1 MKTSYSK
8 RVLAFWLAVAMLAT
22 GAPMA
27 LAAEPDTTQPIV
39 WAGIPGEG
47 GEGGGIT
54 PLSTQISSITLKN
67 DNAELTKVVVT
78 GTAVTTDGSTP
89 VGTLTAVLNDSI
101 KGTDVTWS
109 VTQPDGAGEN
119 DVKVENGTI
128 TVSDKA
134 KDGTYTIKAGGKDS
148 LTTSEAEAKLE
159 VERQGEEDAVKV
171 TVLGGQSELTIPEN
185 GSAKTSSAFTAQVLN
200 AFGENVTP
208 QATVNWTV
216 TPAKSDNT
224 GKVDIDNKGVVTVQE
239 GATEDTVTVKAT
251 VDGVFG
257 TAQLKLNKAASQLQQ
272 IKVTNAEVQGKTY
285 DGTDTVPGIP
295 TLTFDNETVNQAD
308 YTVPEVKFESAN
320 ASDEAKATMKVALTE
335 EGKKKYV
342 FADAKTE
349 ITVTSSPVKI
359 AKATPTQPQ
368 QLAIALKDKVPVAPS
383 KVQDAL
389 KAQLT
394 IQGVDGKKLEGS
406 FSDVTITNYAGE
418 QTETLP
424 QSFDKAGKYTISAK
438 FTPSDTTNY
447 NTLSLTGI
455 QCNITDNTVQTPT
468 FEKDVIE
475 KRYGDVTFTNPLK
488 DAQGVVTYQSG
499 NPAVATVDEKGA
511 VTIVGAGETTI
522 TASVQ
527 GSDTTVSVSYTL
539 KVAKRQITVTI
550 DDKSINYGEAIP
562 SLTCQIAKDS
572 TDVAQGDSL
581 AAIIGLTT
589 NAKQYSAV
597 GKYNIVPTLKSQ
609 NYEVTYTN
617 ANGQGVLTIN
627 GLNRLDFGASIAQ
640 IGSSKNDNYND
651 YKQTYTSPT
660 NSNYFRIDVDG
671 TDNLV
676 SFRPHNGASSAYW
689 IGFNLTADNSGA
701 TVKPSDLYYKTSSS
715 GTTWTQLKDDTD
727 AGYFHIDFNSNSM
740 DVWFDTNNDTDNRD
754 NIFFATSS
762 SGANAVELIVD
773 FDAYSGS
780 SSSSGSTSSSSS
792 TSKKDGDLVSTTTV
806 DRTPTVKSRS
816 ASTTFSTST
825 LENALSANKREAN
838 REDADKTFIELD
850 VKTSK
855 TVDDTTVTMPR
866 KMLDTIADEDTGIQ
880 LTTNQG
886 TVSLDYRA
894 LAQIYSA
901 SSKTN
906 VEFYMEAD
914 DDQYTLLVRDGS
926 NDVIDLGSGEAEI
939 TFEYKLKS
947 GEKSSDV
954 KVYRVGDGNRT
965 WLASY
970 GGSAVYGGTGAY
982 AATTTYVTDMKAS
995 YSSSKKQATFTTDEL
1010 GTFLVTTDTLTT
1022 GSSGTTTTPTYPT
1035 YPTYPTTP
1043 TFVDVPS
1050 SRWSATYISK
1060 LAGLGIINGTGGGY
1074 FEPTAY
1080 VTREEFVKMLAGV
1093 AGANVSGYTSSRF
1106 PDVALSR
1113 WSAPYIAWAA
1123 DRGITT
1129 GTDGGRFAPTMRIT
1143 REEMATMI
1151 YRYVQSSGKTLPS
1164 RNAPATFADAS
1175 SIDNWALTAVSVMQQ
1190 AGIIDGN
1197 VTNGRY
1203 TFDPFIPATR
1213 EECAK
1218 MLAILYDLI

>member
-27 LAAEPDTTQPIV
+27 LALEPDTTQPVV
-39 WAGIPGEG
+39 WAGTPGEG

-54 PLSTQISSITLKN
+54 SLSAADIKKVTITQQEAPVEQVTVDGKN
-67 DNAELTKVVVT
+67 SPQDIKVQAFSDVDGNAKIPENLTWEVT
-78 GTAVTTDGSTP
+78 ATDGGDASHVT
-89 VGTLTAVLNDSI
+89 VGAD
-101 KGTDVTWS
+101 GGVT
-109 VTQPDGAGEN
+109 VNA
-119 DVKVENGTI
+119 
-128 TVSDKA
+128 KA
-134 KDGTYTIKAGGKDS
+134 KTGTYTITPKINN
-148 LTTSEAEAKLE
+148 EAASQFATLK
-159 VERQGEEDAVKV
+159 VNRTGENVAVSV
-171 TVLGGQSELTIPEN
+171 TVSGGQSELTIPEKDT
-185 GSAKTSSAFTAQVLN
+185 AKTSAFTAQVLN
-200 AFGENVTP
+200 AFDEVI
-208 QATVNWTV
+208 
-216 TPAKSDNT
+216 TPAVSWDVEPKQD
-224 GKVDIDNKGVVTVQE
+224 GKVSIGTDGVVTVQ
-239 GATEDTVTVKAT
+239 ADAVKDTVTVKAT
-251 VDGVFG
+251 ADGVSG
-257 TAQLKLNKAASQLQQ
+257 TAQLKLNEAASQLQQ
-272 IKVTNAEVQGKTY
+272 IKVTNAEIQGKTY
-285 DGTDTVPGIP
+285 DGTDTVPGTP
-295 TLTFDNETVNQAD
+295 TLTFDNEAVNQAD
-308 YTVPEVKFESAN
+308 YTVSEVKFESAN
-320 ASDEAKATMKVALTE
+320 ASNQAKATMKVALTE
-335 EGKKKYV
+335 AGKEKYV
-342 FADAKTE
+342 FADEKTE
-349 ITVTSSPVKI
+349 ITVTSSPVEI

-368 QLAIALKDKVPVAPS
+368 QLAIALKDKVPVATS

-394 IQGVDGKKLEGS
+394 IQGVDGNKLEGS
-406 FSDVTITNYAGE
+406 FGDVTITNYAGE

-438 FTPSDTTNY
+438 FTPTDTTNY

-562 SLTCQIAKDS
+562 ELTYQ
-572 TDVAQGDSL
+572 L
-581 AAIIGLTT
+581 AEGTTLASWDTKSAVIKLTT
-589 NAKQYSAV
+589 DAKQYSPA
-597 GKYNIVPTLKSQ
+597 KTYDIVPTLNSQ
-609 NYEVTYTN
+609 NYTVIYTN
-617 ANGQGVLTIN
+617 DKGKLTVKP
-627 GLNRLDFGASIAQ
+627 LSRLDFSVSK
-640 IGSSKNDNYND
+640 IGSSANDNSSEY
-651 YKQTYTSPT
+651 TYSTS
-660 NSNYFRIDVDG
+660 SGSSSFRIDVDG

-689 IGFNLTADNSGA
+689 IGFNLTANDGS
-701 TVKPSDLYYKTSSS
+701 TVWEPSKLYYKTSSS

-754 NIFFATSS
+754 NIFFATSA

-773 FDAYSGS
+773 FDADGGS

-792 TSKKDGDLVSTTTV
+792 TSKKDGDRVSTTTV
-806 DRTPTVKSRS
+806 DRTPTVKSGS

-825 LENALSANKREAN
+825 LENALSANKREAR

-850 VKTSK
+850 VKSSK

-880 LTTNQG
+880 LTTNHG
-886 TVSLDYRA
+886 TITFDYRA
-894 LAQIYSA
+894 LSQIYNA

-906 VEFYMEAD
+906 VEFYVEED
-914 DDQYTLLVRDGS
+914 DDQYTLLIRDGS

-970 GGSAVYGGTGAY
+970 GGSTVYGGTGAY

-1022 GSSGTTTTPTYPT
+1022 GSSGTTTTPTYPN
-1035 YPTYPTTP
+1035 YPTTS
-1043 TFVDVPS
+1043 TFIDVPS
-1050 SRWSATYISK
+1050 SRWSAGYINK
-1060 LAGLGIINGTGGGY
+1060 LAALGIINGTGGGY
-1074 FEPTAY
+1074 FEPTVY

-1106 PDVALSR
+1106 PDVSLSR

-1151 YRYVQSSGKTLPS
+1151 YRYVQSAGKTLPS
-1164 RNAPATFADAS
+1164 RNAPVTFADAS

-1197 VTNGRY
+1197 VNNGRY

-1218 MLAILYDLI
+1218 MLAILYDLT